1 MYSILLYLKLCLFLL
16 LVSFYSKAN
25 TCLPDVEGL
34 CTPETIIEEQITV
47 EKTEEDKGTEI
58 IYTTK
63 TTKTTTT
70 TTITNEDSGDIL
82 DGDNGYVPTSKEG
95 DMDSDWGGQGPA
107 SMPSGTYC
115 GQLGTDKCA
124 EITGSGDSTSNMGV
138 TGMGTT
144 FVQTVDISDLSID
157 NGGQVKYSIEVN
169 KQDDQDRIYM
179 HVTGTNGGA
188 TVFSGTDILSES
200 GVSSGYQSYN
210 GTFDFSGVLKSLT
223 IEIGGR
229 DINLAVGP
237 LFDDVS
243 VNVFYNVINTIIEQ
257 QITSVEEIVYL
268 NIFDPVEIEYATE
281 IIEFNDVV
289 VDDAGDVNFKPIE
302 PQQEEVSYETVEI
315 EIQEIQ
321 TDFEIDIP
329 EPEIQMAEMEMEIE
343 LEIEAELEETIE
355 VASVEEP
362 VEEPTEKPVEET
374 TEEEPMEEVPVES
387 ESTPEP
393 VEEKPE
399 EVEEPEEKPANEPSA
414 KEKAATKIVKD
425 IDDKERYDDTAQTKT
440 LLVMQILGDTKT
452 FFTPNQS
459 FTEVDVGEYLN
470 KTLEDQY
477 GILFDM
483 AQNNTM
489 NDMVNSQWQKSQ

>member
-1 MYSILLYLKLCLFLL
+1 MYNKLLYLKLCLFLL
-16 LVSFYSKAN
+16 LVSFYSKAD

-34 CTPETIIEEQITV
+34 CTPGVTIEEDVIV

-58 IYTTK
+58 IYTTT

-70 TTITNEDSGDIL
+70 TTVTNEDSGDIL
-82 DGDNGYVPTSKEG
+82 DGDNGYVATSKEG
-95 DMDSDWGGQGPA
+95 DLDYDWGGQGPA
-107 SMPSGTYC
+107 NIPSGNSCY
-115 GQLGTDKCA
+115 GLGSDKCA
-124 EITGSGDSTSNMGV
+124 QITGGGNSTSNMGV
-138 TGMGTT
+138 DGMGTT
-144 FVQTVDISDLSID
+144 FVNTIDISDLSID
-157 NGGQVKYSIEVN
+157 KGGQVKYSIEVD
-169 KQDDQDRIYM
+169 KQDAQDRIYM
-179 HVTGTNGGA
+179 HITGTNGGT
-188 TVFSGTDILSES
+188 TVFSGTDVLSES

-210 GTFDFSGVLKSLT
+210 GAFDFSGVLKSLT

-229 DINLAVGP
+229 DINLAIGP

-289 VDDAGDVNFKPIE
+289 VDDAGDVSFEPIE
-302 PQQEEVSYETVEI
+302 PQQEEISYETVEV
-315 EIQEIQ
+315 EIQEIK
-321 TDFEIDIP
+321 TDFEVDIP
-329 EPEIQMAEMEMEIE
+329 EPETQMAEVEM
-343 LEIEAELEETIE
+343 EIEAELEETIE
-355 VASVEEP
+355 VASVEETK
-362 VEEPTEKPVEET
+362 EEPSEKPVEET
-374 TEEEPMEEVPVES
+374 KEEIPVES
-387 ESTPEP
+387 ESSPEP

-452 FFTPNQS
+452 FFTPTQS

-470 KTLEDQY
+470 KTLDDPY
-477 GILFDM
+477 GMLFNK
-483 AQNNTM
+483 AQNETM